1 MYCYLFDS
9 VIVGF
14 PELMSMSDGIVIV
27 DSVAE
32 VVGVAE
38 VVVEKKEVESQ
49 VLDLDQDLELVS
61 HWQI

>member
-1 MYCYLFDS
+1 
-9 VIVGF
+9 
-14 PELMSMSDGIVIV
+14 MSDGFVIA